1 MYLDLQYEKYE
12 KFVKILWQHRSCLC
26 KVKIVVFLCLFVF
39 TRFFSNCIYQYVNC
53 ENTVKKI
60 NKFSLISET
69 IWTNFSNSSIMSLGR
84 SNLCVIEGRN
94 HLKNFQS
101 WTEAKVK
108 FGSHRNLT
116 RISLTEEESGD
127 SFY

>member
-1 MYLDLQYEKYE
+1 M
-12 KFVKILWQHRSCLC
+12 IR
-26 KVKIVVFLCLFVF
+26 
-39 TRFFSNCIYQYVNC
+39 
-53 ENTVKKI
+53 
-60 NKFSLISET
+60 
-69 IWTNFSNSSIMSLGR
+69 TNFSNSSIMSLGR

-116 RISLTEEESGD
+116 RISLTEEETPSTKED
-127 SFY
+127 FSVEFLKVKCSLLPVVHY

>member
-1 MYLDLQYEKYE
+1 
-12 KFVKILWQHRSCLC
+12 
-26 KVKIVVFLCLFVF
+26 
-39 TRFFSNCIYQYVNC
+39 
-53 ENTVKKI
+53 
-60 NKFSLISET
+60 
-69 IWTNFSNSSIMSLGR
+69 MSLGR

-116 RISLTEEESGD
+116 RISLTEEETPSTKEDFSVEFKKTLLMLGMVGALQWSKISAD
-127 SFY
+127 RMKQIKM